1 MEVRGQTE
9 NAMKLSILLTG
20 AAAWS
25 ALALSASV
33 ASADS
38 MSAKSTT
45 ICLDGGG
52 HQAAVRCKTQDASRL
67 SNREDICIC
76 PAATRQ
82 VTAPLCPAG
91 VHPPAESAAYEQA
104 RLKAVSNGSV
114 VNATW
119 QGQPMCVAPHD
130 R

>member
-1 MEVRGQTE
+1 
-9 NAMKLSILLTG
+9 MKLSILLTG
-20 AAAWS
+20 AAALS
-25 ALALSASV
+25 ALALSAGA

-38 MSAKSTT
+38 KSTTT

-52 HQAAVRCKTQDASRL
+52 HQAPVHCKTQDASRL

-82 VTAPLCPAG
+82 VTAPLCAAG

-114 VNATW
+114 EGATW
-119 QGQPMCVAPHD
+119 QGQAMCVSPHD

>member
-1 MEVRGQTE
+1 MRF
-9 NAMKLSILLTG
+9 SILLSRAT
-20 AAAWS
+20 ALS
-25 ALALSASV
+25 VLALSAGG

-38 MSAKSTT
+38 GSTTT

-52 HQAAVRCKTQDASRL
+52 HQAPVHCKTQDASRL

-82 VTAPLCPAG
+82 VTAPLCAPG
-91 VHPPAESAAYEQA
+91 VHPPPESAAYEQA
-104 RLKAVSNGSV
+104 RLRAVSNGSI

-119 QGQPMCVAPHD
+119 QGRSMCMAPHN

>member
-1 MEVRGQTE
+1 MRHSIFLPA
-9 NAMKLSILLTG
+9 AMARKVLAPRVLALG
-20 AAAWS
+20 V
-25 ALALSASV
+25 LALSAGA

-38 MSAKSTT
+38 KSTTT

-52 HQAAVRCKTQDASRL
+52 HQAAVHCKTQDASRL

-76 PAATRQ
+76 PGATRQ
-82 VTAPLCPAG
+82 VTAPLCPPG
-91 VHPPAESAAYEQA
+91 VRPPAESAAYEQA

-114 VNATW
+114 EGATW
-119 QGQPMCVAPHD
+119 RGQPMCIAPRD

>member
-1 MEVRGQTE
+1 
-9 NAMKLSILLTG
+9 MKLSILLTG
-20 AAAWS
+20 AAA
-25 ALALSASV
+25 ALGAAALSAGV

-38 MSAKSTT
+38 TRSTTT

-52 HQAAVRCKTQDASRL
+52 HQAAVHCKTQDASRL

-82 VTAPLCPAG
+82 VTASLCTAG

-104 RLKAVSNGSV
+104 RLKAVNNGSV